1 MENSIRGAKGL
12 IDKQILDRRIENFG
26 TPFSE
31 YQKVYFSTNE
41 NINGYLNLVDFNN
54 KDSALSVM
62 SSGDHIFNLITNNI
76 LNIDTFDTNKLTE
89 YYVLGLKRALVLKCN
104 YKEYLKSISILMDS
118 NSDNDRINELIYDLL
133 PFMDRKYR
141 IYWCEILDYNYKEQK
156 LDNTN
161 LNLIKMLFINTIDV
175 SHINNYLMNEDNYNK
190 LKENIIKTNISF
202 KCVDAVNLS
211 SEFDKKYDFILLSNI
226 LDYFYKFYGMN
237 WRIDKLE
244 KYVDGLH
251 NLTREDATVFVNYI
265 YNYYSK
271 YRERVHN
278 LIALSHINKSHLD
291 NYIVEKLP
299 IYELDKLKN
308 IGAGMILSKK
318 G

>member
-26 TPFSE
+26 IPFSE

-54 KDSALSVM
+54 KYNALSVM

-89 YYVLGLKRALVLKCN
+89 YYVLGLKRALVLKYN
-104 YKEYLKSISILMDS
+104 YKEYLEAFSILIDEDS
-118 NSDNDRINELIYDLL
+118 NRKNVNELIYDLL
-133 PFMDRKYR
+133 PFMETKYKN
-141 IYWCEILDYNYKEQK
+141 YWKELIDYNYKEQK

-175 SHINNYLMNEDNYNK
+175 SHLNNYLLSENNYNK

-211 SEFDKKYDFILLSNI
+211 SEFNRKYDFILLSNI

-244 KYVDGLH
+244 EYTNELH
-251 NLTREDATVFVNYI
+251 NLSKDNGTIFVNYI
-265 YNYYSK
+265 YNYYSQ

-278 LIALSHINKSHLD
+278 LIAMSHINKNHLD

-299 IYELDKLKN
+299 VYELDKLKN
-308 IGAGMILSKK
+308 VGAGMILSKK
-318 G
+318 R